1 MAKRKKTEAKVQ
13 SARRG
18 IAIGIGV
25 IVLIVVGYGIVNVF
39 NTSTDT
45 PYFALDIPDRDGP
58 IEVTEF
64 FSYACVHCKTFD
76 DLIEEWREELPDN
89 VRFRRVHVAFNA
101 ESQMLARAFT
111 TLLHHG
117 ALEQNHTRIFRAIH
131 DRGRRFLSTSDI
143 ASFVDGYGID
153 RDTFQTTVDS
163 ERVTRMVR
171 EGADEFDRA
180 GLSGFPAFVINGK
193 YVMNTGVPRPAV
205 LANIDALVDELKRG
219 KPSA

>member
-1 MAKRKKTEAKVQ
+1 MAKRKKAEAKVQ
-13 SARRG
+13 TAQRG
-18 IAIGIGV
+18 IVIGIGV
-25 IVLIVVGYGIVNVF
+25 IVLIVVGFGIVNVF
-39 NTSTDT
+39 DTTTDT

-58 IEVTEF
+58 VEVTEF
-64 FSYACVHCKTFD
+64 FSYACIHCKTFD

-89 VRFRRVHVAFNA
+89 VRFRRVHVAFNP
-101 ESQMLARAFT
+101 ESQLLARAYT

-117 ALEQNHTRIFRAIH
+117 ALEENHTRIFRAIH
-131 DRGRRFLSTSDI
+131 DRGRMFLSTSDL
-143 ASFVDGYGID
+143 ANFVDGYGID
-153 RDTFQTTVDS
+153 RDTFQTTIDS

-180 GLSGFPAFVINGK
+180 GLSGFPAFVVNGK